1 MILKWAA
8 LAGLGVLVVGC
19 GGQGRAVSQSRAV
32 LYQGV
37 GPSHAGT
44 TVVNRRVG
52 DAAARRGGARLRE
65 HWERQI
71 RSRAIESPREHFA
84 NLSPETLK
92 KRLAEAARD
101 HGFQVA
107 SIKLLRPRQLAPEIA
122 VRTTH
127 YLALARALPG
137 ILRSLDPHSGQS
149 DTRGWSYEG
158 FFFEAQDEGGVPFLA
173 VYNFWRGQHKG
184 GGQWARSEPLFP
196 FPHG

>member
-1 MILKWAA
+1 MKGAA

-19 GGQGRAVSQSRAV
+19 GGHGHAVVQGRAV

-37 GPSHAGT
+37 DVRHPVT
-44 TVVNRRVG
+44 TVVNRRVSN
-52 DAAARRGGARLRE
+52 AAARRGGARLRE

-92 KRLAEAARD
+92 KRLAEAAHD
-101 HGFQVA
+101 HGFQVVA
-107 SIKLLRPRQLAPEIA
+107 VELLRPRQLAPEIA

-127 YLALARALPG
+127 YLALALALPG
-137 ILRSLDPHSGQS
+137 ILRSLDPHSAQS
-149 DTRGWSYEG
+149 DNRGWSYEG
-158 FFFEAQDEGGVPFLA
+158 FFFEAQDERGVPFLA
-173 VYNFWRGQHKG
+173 VYNVWRGQHKG

>member
-1 MILKWAA
+1 MRD
-8 LAGLGVLVVGC
+8 
-19 GGQGRAVSQSRAV
+19 Q
-32 LYQGV
+32 
-37 GPSHAGT
+37 
-44 TVVNRRVG
+44 
-52 DAAARRGGARLRE
+52 
-65 HWERQI
+65 WEREI

-92 KRLAEAARD
+92 KRLAEAAHD

-107 SIKLLRPRQLAPEIA
+107 STKLLRAGQLAPEIA

-137 ILRSLDPHSGQS
+137 ILRSLDPHSAQS

-158 FFFEAQDEGGVPFLA
+158 FFFEAQDESGVPFLA

-184 GGQWARSEPLFP
+184 GGQWARSEPLP